1 MLPDWVAIL
10 ISVLALAVSVIT
22 YMLSSRITKGQVELQ
37 IRELIS
43 SARRHFHEMLV
54 ACCNEEGK
62 PKEDFQSLIFSAYE
76 DVLNAY
82 DEACKKYLDKKV
94 DRVSFKQI
102 YTDEI
107 RKLVENK
114 EFKEKHSNPQ
124 SRYRYILKVY
134 EEWRS

>member
-10 ISVLALAVSVIT
+10 VSVFALAIGVVT
-22 YMLSSRITKGQVELQ
+22 YMLGSKMTKGQVELQ

-43 SARRHFHEMLV
+43 SAKRHFNEMCV
-54 ACCNEEGK
+54 ARCDQEQLQGVVN
-62 PKEDFQSLIFSAYE
+62 SAWE

-94 DRVSFKQI
+94 DRKSFKQM
-102 YTDEI
+102 YQDEI
-107 RKLVENK
+107 RQLVEDDN
-114 EFKEKHSNPQ
+114 FKQYHSNPQ
-124 SRYRYILKVY
+124 SRYRYILRVY